1 MLLAV
6 GSGAIESHGKVQ
18 LLYHSK
24 NSYGCQL
31 QLVLETS
38 GSFPAATWVESFIRQ
53 NLGFHLSSV
62 MQCSTERYAQFWGGK
77 SSETLSGKSEIIV
90 NVSITVFWYMF

>member
-6 GSGAIESHGKVQ
+6 GSGAIESYGKVQ
-18 LLYHSK
+18 WLYHSK

-38 GSFPAATWVESFIRQ
+38 GSFSAATLVESFIRQ
-53 NLGFHLSSV
+53 TLGFHLSSV
-62 MQCSTERYAQFWGGK
+62 MQCSTERDML
-77 SSETLSGKSEIIV
+77 SSRGENQVRLSLERAR
-90 NVSITVFWYMF
+90 